1 MHRSYRV
8 PFAAAGGT
16 MQPMAVAEATAL
28 GYRELL
34 RVPTYS
40 WLVSALFLSRLANAM
55 SQVAVV
61 IYLLERTGSPAMTG
75 IGAAAQL
82 LPAIATGPLVGA
94 WLDRVPSR
102 TGLVAATQ
110 TVRGLLLVT
119 LVAVGELVNP
129 PAAVYILILAGL
141 GLTFPLPNP
150 GFRALIPLLVPRPL
164 WVRANTVDSIAYDAS
179 FVIGPALA
187 AAVVTGVGAPFAIV
201 LQAGATFAAA
211 LAARRVREPAGRPL
225 STEPAFQAA
234 WIGLRAVWTHV
245 ELRATMVLMFVS
257 GIGFGVF
264 TIGLPLWARD
274 QLGHSAG
281 ASGWMWTAI
290 SAGSIIGGLTYG
302 ARRPAGSDSRPRG
315 HVHRPGRP
323 AATAGAV
330 RALAGRRHGLHVC
343 GGAVHGARDHLDVRD
358 PSDGSAARVARPH
371 VRDHRQRQRRGQP
384 GWGGT
389 RRAAGRHRGRACDP
403 LRRRVGAARRSRRC
417 GADAGGISTSG
428 PRRRALDDF

>member
-1 MHRSYRV
+1 
-8 PFAAAGGT
+8 
-16 MQPMAVAEATAL
+16 MAVAEAPGL

-34 RVPTYS
+34 RVPTYG

-61 IYLLERTGSPAMTG
+61 IYLLERTGSPAVTG
-75 IGAAAQL
+75 LGAAAQL
-82 LPAIATGPLVGA
+82 LPAIVTGPLVGV
-94 WLDRVPSR
+94 WLDRVSSR

-110 TVRGLLLVT
+110 AVRGLLLVT
-119 LVAVGELVNP
+119 LVTVGQLANP

-150 GFRALIPLLVPRPL
+150 GFRALIPLLVPRRL
-164 WVRANTVDSIAYDAS
+164 WVRANAVDSIAYDAS

-187 AAVVTGVGAPFAIV
+187 AAVVTGVGAPFAIL
-201 LQAGATFAAA
+201 LQAAATFAAA

-234 WIGLRAVWTHV
+234 RSGLHAVWTHV

-290 SAGSIIGGLTYG
+290 SAGSIVGGLTYG
-302 ARRPAGSDSRPRG
+302 ARRPVGSDAR
-315 HVHRPGRP
+315 HV
-323 AATAGAV
+323 V
-330 RALAGRRHGLHVC
+330 SFIALAGLPLLVVPFVGSLGLGMAC
-343 GGAVHGARDHLDVRD
+343 MF
-358 PSDGSAARVARPH
+358 
-371 VRDHRQRQRRGQP
+371 
-384 GWGGT
+384 
-389 RRAAGRHRGRACDP
+389 AAGLFTAPAIISMFAIRQTAVPPELHGRTFAITVSVNVAGGP
-403 LRRRVGAARRSRRC
+403 VGATLAGLLVGRLGVHAILFAAGVAQLAAAGVAATMLAVGRRPSR
-417 GADAGGISTSG
+417 G
-428 PRRRALDDF
+428 

>member
-8 PFAAAGGT
+8 TFPPADGT
-16 MQPMAVAEATAL
+16 MPSMATVEATAL

-61 IYLLERTGSPAMTG
+61 IYLLERTGSPAVTG

-110 TVRGLLLVT
+110 PVRGLLLVT

-164 WVRANTVDSIAYDAS
+164 WVRANAVDSIAYDAS

-201 LQAGATFAAA
+201 LQAAATFAAA

-302 ARRPAGSDSRPRG
+302 ARRPAGSDSR
-315 HVHRPGRP
+315 HVV
-323 AATAGAV
+323 TFI
-330 RALAGRRHGLHVC
+330 ALAGLPLLLVPFAPSL
-343 GGAVHGARDHLDVRD
+343 AVGMACMF
-358 PSDGSAARVARPH
+358 
-371 VRDHRQRQRRGQP
+371 
-384 GWGGT
+384 
-389 RRAAGRHRGRACDP
+389 AAGLFTAPAIISMFAIRQTAVPPELHGRTFAITVSVNVAGSP
-403 LRRRVGAARRSRRC
+403 VGAALAGLLVGSLGVHAILFAAGAAQLAAAGLAALMLARSPRVALA
-417 GADAGGISTSG
+417 AD
-428 PRRRALDDF
+428 

>member
-1 MHRSYRV
+1 
-8 PFAAAGGT
+8 
-16 MQPMAVAEATAL
+16 MQPMAAADPSAL

-34 RVPTYS
+34 RVPTYA
-40 WLVSALFLSRLANAM
+40 WLVAALFLSRLANAM

-61 IYLLERTGSPAMTG
+61 IYLLERTGSPALTG

-110 TVRGLLLVT
+110 TVRGTLLVI
-119 LVAVGELVNP
+119 LVAVGQLADP
-129 PAAVYILILAGL
+129 PAIVYITILAGL

-164 WVRANTVDSIAYDAS
+164 WVRANAVDSIAYDTS

-187 AAVVTGVGAPFAIV
+187 AAVVTGVGAPFAIL
-201 LQAGATFAAA
+201 LQAGVTFGAA
-211 LAARRVREPAGRPL
+211 LAARRVREPQGRPL
-225 STEPAFQAA
+225 STEPPFQAA

-245 ELRATMVLMFVS
+245 ELRATMALMFVS

-302 ARRPAGSDSRPRG
+302 ARRPAGSDAR
-315 HVHRPGRP
+315 HV
-323 AATAGAV
+323 V
-330 RALAGRRHGLHVC
+330 SFIALAGLPLLLVPFAPTL
-343 GGAVHGARDHLDVRD
+343 AVGMACMF
-358 PSDGSAARVARPH
+358 
-371 VRDHRQRQRRGQP
+371 
-384 GWGGT
+384 
-389 RRAAGRHRGRACDP
+389 AAGLFTAPAIISMFAIRQTAVPPELHGRTFAITVSVNVAGSP
-403 LRRRVGAARRSRRC
+403 VGASLAGLLVGSLGVHTILFAAGTAQLAAAAVAAVMLATAPTAREPC
-417 GADAGGISTSG
+417 DAPATLS
-428 PRRRALDDF
+428 

>member
-1 MHRSYRV
+1 MQAM
-8 PFAAAGGT
+8 AAAD
-16 MQPMAVAEATAL
+16 PSAL

-34 RVPTYS
+34 RVETYA
-40 WLVSALFLSRLANAM
+40 WLVAALFLSRLANAM

-61 IYLLERTGSPAMTG
+61 IYLLERTGSPAVTG

-110 TVRGLLLVT
+110 TVRGALLVT
-119 LVAVGELVNP
+119 LIAVGQLADP
-129 PAAVYILILAGL
+129 PAIVYIAILAGL

-150 GFRALIPLLVPRPL
+150 GFRALIPLLVPRSL
-164 WVRANTVDSIAYDAS
+164 WVRANAVDSIAYDTS

-187 AAVVTGVGAPFAIV
+187 AAVVTGVGAPFAIL
-201 LQAGATFAAA
+201 LQAGVTFGAA
-211 LAARRVREPAGRPL
+211 LAARRVREPEGRPL

-245 ELRATMVLMFVS
+245 ELRATMALMFVS

-302 ARRPAGSDSRPRG
+302 ARRPAGSDAR
-315 HVHRPGRP
+315 HV
-323 AATAGAV
+323 V
-330 RALAGRRHGLHVC
+330 SFIALAGLPLLLVPFAPTLAVGMVC
-343 GGAVHGARDHLDVRD
+343 MF
-358 PSDGSAARVARPH
+358 
-371 VRDHRQRQRRGQP
+371 
-384 GWGGT
+384 
-389 RRAAGRHRGRACDP
+389 AAGLFTAPAIISMFAIRQTAVPPELHGRTFAITVSVNVAGGPIGASLAGLLVGSLGVHTILFAAGAAQLAAAAVAALMLAAAPAAHEACD
-403 LRRRVGAARRSRRC
+403 AR
-417 GADAGGISTSG
+417 ATL
-428 PRRRALDDF
+428 P